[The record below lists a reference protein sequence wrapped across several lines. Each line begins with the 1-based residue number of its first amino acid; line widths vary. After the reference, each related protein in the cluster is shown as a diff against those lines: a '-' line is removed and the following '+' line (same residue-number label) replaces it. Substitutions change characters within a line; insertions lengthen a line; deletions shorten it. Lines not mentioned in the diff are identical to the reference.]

1 MNVLA
6 NLKANKSINAE
17 PVTVLLW
24 KLPKSTSNYIKL
36 FLKELGTDLKQ
47 VIMESYSESL
57 IDDATL
63 ETMLAN
69 PEGEFINHEE

>member
-1 MNVLA
+1 
-6 NLKANKSINAE
+6 
-17 PVTVLLW
+17 
-24 KLPKSTSNYIKL
+24 
-36 FLKELGTDLKQ
+36 
-47 VIMESYSESL
+47 MESYSDSL